1 MIDKNRPNSDFPPP
15 CCLRVLLVDDNPVN
29 QKAGVTLL
37 SRIGYRADV
46 AANGREAIEA
56 MGRTAYNVIL
66 MDCEMPVMDGYE
78 ATRQI
83 RLHEQ
88 EEHRERIHIIA
99 LTSNT
104 MPGNREQCLAA
115 GMDDYMS
122 KPMRA
127 TAIQQVLERVR
138 SAHTTPDHVPEF
150 AASGETT
157 IRG

>member
-1 MIDKNRPNSDFPPP
+1 MIDKNGHNGDVPPRG
-15 CCLRVLLVDDNPVN
+15 CLRVLLVDDNPVN

-37 SRIGYRADV
+37 SKIGYRADV
-46 AANGREAIEA
+46 AANGLEAIEA
-56 MGRTAYNVIL
+56 IGRTAYDVIL

-78 ATRQI
+78 ATLQI

-88 EEHRERIHIIA
+88 EEHRERTCIIA
-99 LTSNT
+99 VTSNM
-104 MPGNREQCLAA
+104 MPGNRERCLAA

-127 TAIQQVLERVR
+127 TTIQQVLERIR
-138 SAHTTPDHVPEF
+138 STQTAPDHVPGF
-150 AASGETT
+150 VASVET